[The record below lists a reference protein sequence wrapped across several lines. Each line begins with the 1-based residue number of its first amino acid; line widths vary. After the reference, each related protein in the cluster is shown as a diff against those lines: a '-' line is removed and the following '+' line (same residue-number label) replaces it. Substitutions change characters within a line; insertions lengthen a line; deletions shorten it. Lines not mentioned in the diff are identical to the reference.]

1 MSFNAPNP
9 SKPPYTIAHATVVVI
24 DAATGLPA
32 AIGGS
37 ASLTD
42 TQLRAAPIVIDAGTK
57 AHAVPALGDGGQG
70 LVGWL
75 SQIWSALT
83 GTLKVSGP
91 LTFEQLRMFPVNVI
105 LPLPTAVD
113 LTIAAGE
120 SLSNFGAMDIFGGIG
135 GIGIPADWT
144 AAPLTLQACFDGD
157 GLEWFD
163 VLANDGTEYVVNA
176 VPLKLNTIS
185 VSLRGF
191 MIRLRS
197 GTANA
202 PVPQDVTCTIKL
214 MILR

>member
-1 MSFNAPNP
+1 MNP
-9 SKPPYTIAHATVVVI
+9 LA
-24 DAATGLPA
+24 
-32 AIGGS
+32 
-37 ASLTD
+37 
-42 TQLRAAPIVIDAGTK
+42 
-57 AHAVPALGDGGQG
+57 
-70 LVGWL
+70 
-75 SQIWSALT
+75 
-83 GTLKVSGP
+83 
-91 LTFEQLRMFPVNVI
+91 VI
-105 LPLPTAVD
+105 LPLPTAMD

-120 SLSNFGAMDIFGGIG
+120 SLSNFGALDILGTLG

-144 AAPLTLQACFDGD
+144 AAPLTLQVCFDGD

-185 VSLRGF
+185 VLLRGF
-191 MIRLRS
+191 MFRLRS